1 MRLFNSAETNFNTL
15 GICSLNQCLS
25 CTVTEELNG
34 SYELT
39 MTYHMDSKGFNE
51 LKHRRIIYAKPN
63 PYSLEQPFR
72 IYSIS
77 TPINRVVTVN
87 AAHISYDLSGYVVDP
102 FSASDAKTAINSL
115 TSNALIKPPF
125 IFHISGDLEDG
136 EIDVKNPQSIK
147 KVMGE
152 HIIPTYKLE
161 MEYDHNEVYFKQRR
175 GFNNGVTIKYGKNLL
190 DINHEEDSVNV
201 YTDVYPFWH
210 GQKRDNESGESE
222 EIFVTLTNKLIKVNA
237 DFNFTNILLLD
248 LSSNFQEEPTEEEL
262 IKDTEKYIKDH
273 KIGEPTVSM
282 TVDFMQLTSSEE
294 YHKYRLLDKV
304 MLGDYVTIE
313 FNEANIYGIARCIK
327 TTYSPI
333 LNKYT
338 EIELGEATSRL
349 TDRISND
356 IQKTQERNDQA
367 LEQHRTY
374 FNKALVDLTN
384 SITGNSGGYVLLNP
398 PSQPQ
403 ELLVMDAP
411 KKEDAVIVWR
421 WNKEGLGVS
430 TTGYNGPFQGI
441 GVNGK
446 LVINEATA
454 YKMTAFMLEGGIL
467 SSIDGSLQMS
477 LEDEYFEL
485 AHPDANT
492 RTRLDENGFYI
503 LDQNGETIASLASK
517 DSWSSLV
524 ADTVFARNIENV
536 YIGDANLYVNH
547 SKSGAGSG
555 TIDDPFTDFQ
565 QLKDFLEYMPI
576 INKDLTI
583 NVLSTGEVSDNLDL
597 RGLSGR
603 GIITIF
609 LDKNLTLVGNGSSL
623 YGLYFY
629 KCDNK
634 ITVEGGR
641 SSYSS
646 TDGALINKFGIGVG
660 FNQCKYGEVKYMAID
675 TYGGGSEQWGVL
687 FRNTNGAVRTVDF
700 VNSYNAIF
708 ADKGSN
714 VYDYDSCGNSTNCY
728 YVMSAATVM
737 YGETDS
743 NTYRPMGDIR
753 KISGNILSIGF
764 GAGVQA
770 SYRDAPDMPSKAVYT
785 QSFGATSFGT
795 YQYAWSNWASDEW
808 GNRAI
813 QGVWE
818 SYGNKAGHIFFDMNS
833 IRSFIGN
840 GTVKSATITL
850 TRRNAGGY
858 SSATNIYLNG
868 SSVSSAAGTP
878 SYSNHTHIGS
888 LSWGEK
894 KTFTVPNSILLSIK
908 NGTANSLACYSN
920 SYSSS
925 YAEIVAATLTIK
937 VEKPV
942 LIIS

>member
-1 MRLFNSAETNFNTL
+1 MRLFNSDETNFNTL

-87 AAHISYDLSGYVVDP
+87 AAHISYDLSGYVVEP
-102 FSASDAKTAINSL
+102 FSASDAKTAINGL

-125 IFHISGDLEDG
+125 IFYISGDLDVG
-136 EIDVKNPQSIK
+136 EINVKNPKSIK
-147 KVMGE
+147 KVIGQ
-152 HIIPTYKLE
+152 HIMPSYKPE
-161 MEYDHNEVYFKQRR
+161 MEYNHNEVYFKQRR
-175 GFNNGVTIKYGKNLL
+175 GSNNGVTIKYGKNLL
-190 DINHEEDSVNV
+190 DINHEEDSINV
-201 YTDVYPFWH
+201 YTDVYPFWY
-210 GQKRDNESGESE
+210 GQKYDTESGEGE
-222 EIFVTLTNKLIKVNA
+222 EILVTLKDKLIKVNE
-237 DFNFTNILLLD
+237 DFKFTNVLLLD
-248 LSSNFQEEPTEEEL
+248 LSSSYQEEPSEEQL
-262 IKDTEKYIKDH
+262 MKATEKYIKQH
-273 KIGEPTVSM
+273 KIGEPTVSI

-304 MLGDYVTIE
+304 MLGDDVIIE
-313 FNEANIYGIARCIK
+313 FNEANIHATSRCIK

-338 EIELGEATSRL
+338 EIELGEVTSRL
-349 TDRISND
+349 TDRIAND
-356 IQKTQERNDQA
+356 IQETQERTDEVVEKQKS
-367 LEQHRTY
+367 Y
-374 FNKALVDLTN
+374 FEKALIDLTN
-384 SITGNSGGYVLLNP
+384 AITGNSGGYVILNP
-398 PSQPQ
+398 PKQPQ
-403 ELLVMDAP
+403 EILVMDAP

-446 LVINEATA
+446 LVINEVTA

-492 RTRLDENGFYI
+492 KTRLDEEGFYI

-517 DSWSSLV
+517 DSWSSLI
-524 ADTVFARNIENV
+524 ADTVFASNIENV
-536 YIGDANLYVNH
+536 YIGDANLYVDH

-576 INKDLTI
+576 INKDLII
-583 NVLSTGEVSDNLDL
+583 NVVSTGEVSDNLDL

-603 GIITIF
+603 GTITIY
-609 LDKNLTLVGNGSSL
+609 LNKNLTLVGNGSSL

-629 KCDNK
+629 KCENT

-641 SSYSS
+641 TDYSS

-675 TYGGGSEQWGVL
+675 TAGGGSEQWGVL
-687 FRNTNGAVRTVDF
+687 FRNTNGSVRTVDF
-700 VNSYNAIF
+700 VNSYTAIF

-714 VYDYDSCGNSTNCY
+714 LYEYDSCGNSTNCY
-728 YVMSAATVM
+728 YVMTAATVM
-737 YGETDS
+737 YGNSDS
-743 NTYRPMGDIR
+743 GTHRPTGALRKVSGD
-753 KISGNILSIGF
+753 ILSIGK
-764 GAGVQA
+764 GAGEHA
-770 SYRDAPDMPSKAVYT
+770 SYRNAPAVPPTSTYT
-785 QSFGATSFGT
+785 QSFNATGFGT
-795 YQYAWSNWASDEW
+795 YQYAWGNWASGEW

-813 QGVWE
+813 QGVWNG
-818 SYGNKAGHIFFDMNS
+818 YGNKAGHIFFNMSS
-833 IRSFIGN
+833 IRSFIGS
-840 GTVKSATITL
+840 GTIQSATITL

-888 LSWGEK
+888 LAWGEK
-894 KTFTVPNSILLSIK
+894 KTFTVPSSIYLSIK

-920 SYSSS
+920 SYSSA

-937 VEKPV
+937 VKK
-942 LIIS
+942 

>member
-87 AAHISYDLSGYVVDP
+87 AAHISYDLSGYVVEP
-102 FSASDAKTAINSL
+102 FSASDASTAINGL

-125 IFHISGDLEDG
+125 TFRIDGDLDVG
-136 EIDVKNPQSIK
+136 EINVKNPKSIK
-147 KVMGE
+147 KVIGQ
-152 HIIPTYKLE
+152 HIMPSYEPE
-161 MEYDHNEVYFKQRR
+161 MEYNHNEVYFKQRR
-175 GFNNGVTIKYGKNLL
+175 GSNNGVTIKYGKNLL
-190 DINHEEDSVNV
+190 DISHEEDSINV
-201 YTDVYPFWH
+201 YTDVYPFWY
-210 GQKRDNESGESE
+210 GQKYDTESGEGE
-222 EIFVTLTNKLIKVNA
+222 EILVTLKDKLIKVNA
-237 DFNFTNILLLD
+237 DFKFTNVLLLD
-248 LSSNFQEEPTEEEL
+248 LSSSYQEEPTEEQL
-262 IKDTEKYIKDH
+262 MKATEKYIKQH
-273 KIGEPTVSM
+273 KIGEPTVSI

-304 MLGDYVTIE
+304 MLGDDVIIE
-313 FNEANIYGIARCIK
+313 FNEANIHATSRCVK

-349 TDRISND
+349 TDRIADD
-356 IQKTQERNDQA
+356 IQENQERTDEVVEKQKS
-367 LEQHRTY
+367 Y
-374 FNKALVDLTN
+374 FEKALIDLTN
-384 SITGNSGGYVLLNP
+384 AITGNSGGYVILNP
-398 PSQPQ
+398 PKQPQ
-403 ELLVMDAP
+403 EILVMDAP

-446 LVINEATA
+446 LVINEVTA

-467 SSIDGSLQMS
+467 SSIDGNLQMS

-485 AHPDANT
+485 AHPQVNT
-492 RTRLDENGFYI
+492 KTRLDEEGFYI

-524 ADTVFARNIENV
+524 ADTVFASNIENV

-555 TIDDPFTDFQ
+555 TIDDPFTDFK
-565 QLKDFLEYMPI
+565 QLKDYLEYMPI
-576 INKDLTI
+576 INKDITI
-583 NVLSTGEVSDNLDL
+583 NVVSTGEVSDNLDL

-603 GIITIF
+603 GVISII

-629 KCDNK
+629 KCDNT

-641 SSYSS
+641 TNYSS

-660 FNQCKYGEVKYMAID
+660 FNQCKYGEVKYLAID
-675 TYGGGSEQWGVL
+675 TAGGGSEQWGVL

-700 VNSYNAIF
+700 VNSYTAIF

-714 VYDYDSCGNSTNCY
+714 LYEYDSCGNSTNCY
-728 YVMSAATVM
+728 YVMTAATVM
-737 YGETDS
+737 CGSSDS
-743 NTYRPMGDIR
+743 GTHRPMGALR
-753 KISGNILSIGF
+753 KVSGDILSIGN
-764 GAGVQA
+764 GSAEHA
-770 SYRDAPDMPSKAVYT
+770 SYRIAPSVPATSVYT
-785 QSFGATSFGT
+785 QSFGATGFGT
-795 YQYAWSNWASDEW
+795 YQYAWSNWASGEW

-813 QGVWE
+813 QGVWNG
-818 SYGNKAGHIFFDMNS
+818 YGNKAGHIFFNMSS
-833 IRSFIGN
+833 IRSFIGS
-840 GTVKSATITL
+840 GTIQSATITL

-888 LSWGEK
+888 LAWGEK
-894 KTFTVPNSILLSIK
+894 KTFTVPSSIYLSIK

-920 SYSSS
+920 SYSSA

-937 VEKPV
+937 VKK
-942 LIIS
+942 

>member
-1 MRLFNSAETNFNTL
+1 MRLFNSDETNFNTL

-87 AAHISYDLSGYVVDP
+87 AAHISYDLSGYVVEP
-102 FSASDAKTAINSL
+102 FSASDAKTAINGL

-125 IFHISGDLEDG
+125 IFYISGDLDVG
-136 EIDVKNPQSIK
+136 EINVKNPKSIK
-147 KVMGE
+147 KVIGQ
-152 HIIPTYKLE
+152 HIMPSYKPE
-161 MEYDHNEVYFKQRR
+161 MEYNHNEVYFKQRR
-175 GFNNGVTIKYGKNLL
+175 GSNNGVTIKYGKNLL
-190 DINHEEDSVNV
+190 DINHEEDSINV
-201 YTDVYPFWH
+201 YTDVYPFWY
-210 GQKRDNESGESE
+210 GQKYDAESGEGE
-222 EIFVTLTNKLIKVNA
+222 EILVTLESKLIKVNA
-237 DFNFTNILLLD
+237 DFKFTNVLLLD
-248 LSSNFQEEPTEEEL
+248 LSSSYQEEPTEEQL
-262 IKDTEKYIKDH
+262 MKATEKYIKQH
-273 KIGEPTVSM
+273 KIGEPTVSI

-304 MLGDYVTIE
+304 MLGDDVTIE
-313 FNEANIYGIARCIK
+313 FNEANIYATSRCIK

-349 TDRISND
+349 TDRIAND
-356 IQKTQERNDQA
+356 IQENQERTDEVVEKQKS
-367 LEQHRTY
+367 Y
-374 FNKALVDLTN
+374 FEKALIDLTN
-384 SITGNSGGYVLLNP
+384 AITGNSGGYVILNP
-398 PSQPQ
+398 PKQPQ
-403 ELLVMDAP
+403 EILVMDAP

-446 LVINEATA
+446 LVINEVTA

-485 AHPDANT
+485 AHPQANT
-492 RTRLDENGFYI
+492 KTRLDEEGFYI

-517 DSWSSLV
+517 DSWSSLI
-524 ADTVFARNIENV
+524 ADTVFASNIENV

-547 SKSGAGSG
+547 SKSGSGIG
-555 TIDDPFTDFQ
+555 TIDNPFTDFK
-565 QLKDFLEYMPI
+565 QLKDHLEYMPI
-576 INKDLTI
+576 INKDITI
-583 NVLSTGEVSDNLDL
+583 NVVSVGEVSDNLDL

-603 GIITIF
+603 GVITII
-609 LDKNLTLVGNGSSL
+609 LDKNLTLVGNGQSL

-629 KCDNK
+629 DCNNR
-634 ITVEGGR
+634 IRVTGGR
-641 SSYSS
+641 SNYSS

-660 FNQCKYGEVKYMAID
+660 FNQCKFGEVDYLAID
-675 TYGGGSEQWGVL
+675 TAGGGSEQWGVF
-687 FRNTNGAVRTVDF
+687 FRNTNGAIRTIDF
-700 VNSYNAIF
+700 VNSYNAVF
-708 ADKGSN
+708 ADWGSN
-714 VYDYDSCGNSTNCY
+714 VYDYDSCGNCTNCY
-728 YVMSAATVM
+728 YSMRAATIM
-737 YGETDS
+737 YGHTDAG
-743 NTYRPMGDIR
+743 TFRPKGALR
-753 KISGNILSIGF
+753 KISGDIVSIGN
-764 GAGVQA
+764 GAGEKE
-770 SYRDAPDMPSKAVYT
+770 SYRNAPPVPATSVYT
-785 QSFGATSFGT
+785 QSFGATGFGT
-795 YQYAWSNWASDEW
+795 YQYAWGNWASGEW

-813 QGVWE
+813 QGVWNG
-818 SYGNKAGHIFFDMNS
+818 YGNKAGHIFFNMSS
-833 IRSFIGN
+833 IRSFIGS
-840 GTVKSATITL
+840 GTIQSATITL
-850 TRRNAGGY
+850 TRRQAGGY

-894 KTFTVPNSILLSIK
+894 KTFTVPNSIMLNIK
-908 NGTANSLACYSN
+908 NGISNSLACYSN
-920 SYSSS
+920 TYSSA

-937 VEKPV
+937 VKK
-942 LIIS
+942 

>member
-1 MRLFNSAETNFNTL
+1 MRLFNSDETNFNTL

-87 AAHISYDLSGYVVDP
+87 AAHISYDLSGYVVEP
-102 FSASDAKTAINSL
+102 FSASDAKTAINGL

-125 IFHISGDLEDG
+125 IFYISGDLDVG
-136 EIDVKNPQSIK
+136 EINVKNPKSIK
-147 KVMGE
+147 KVIGQ
-152 HIIPTYKLE
+152 HIMPSYKPE
-161 MEYDHNEVYFKQRR
+161 MEYDHNKVYFKQRR

-190 DINHEEDSVNV
+190 DISHEEDSINV
-201 YTDVYPFWH
+201 YTDVYPFWY
-210 GQKRDNESGESE
+210 GQKYDTESGEGE
-222 EIFVTLTNKLIKVNA
+222 EILVTLKDKLIKVNA
-237 DFNFTNILLLD
+237 DFKFTNVLLLD
-248 LSSNFQEEPTEEEL
+248 LSSSYQEEPTEEQL
-262 IKDTEKYIKDH
+262 MKATEKYIKQH
-273 KIGEPTVSM
+273 KIGEPTVSI

-304 MLGDYVTIE
+304 MLGDDVIIE
-313 FNEANIYGIARCIK
+313 FNEANIHATSRCVK

-349 TDRISND
+349 TDRIADD
-356 IQKTQERNDQA
+356 IQENQERTDEVVEKQKS
-367 LEQHRTY
+367 Y
-374 FNKALVDLTN
+374 FEKALIDLTN
-384 SITGNSGGYVLLNP
+384 AITGNSGGYVILNP
-398 PSQPQ
+398 PKQPQ
-403 ELLVMDAP
+403 EILVMDAP

-446 LVINEATA
+446 LVINEVTA
-454 YKMTAFMLEGGIL
+454 YKMTAFMLEGGVL

-477 LEDEYFEL
+477 LEDDYFEL
-485 AHPDANT
+485 AHPQANT
-492 RTRLDENGFYI
+492 KTRLDEEGFYI

-517 DSWSSLV
+517 DSWSSLI
-524 ADTVFARNIENV
+524 ADTVFASNIENV

-547 SKSGAGSG
+547 SKSGSGSG
-555 TIDDPFTDFQ
+555 TIDNPFTDFK
-565 QLKDFLEYMPI
+565 QLKDHLEYMPI
-576 INKDLTI
+576 INKDITI
-583 NVLSTGEVSDNLDL
+583 NVVSVGEVSDNLDL

-603 GIITIF
+603 GVITII
-609 LDKNLTLVGNGSSL
+609 LDKNLTLVGNGQSMS
-623 YGLYFY
+623 GLYFY
-629 KCDNK
+629 DCNNR
-634 ITVEGGR
+634 IYLVGGR

-646 TDGALINKFGIGVG
+646 TDGALINKFNYGVF
-660 FNQCKYGEVKYMAID
+660 FNQCKFGEVKNLAID
-675 TYGGGSEQWGVL
+675 TSGTGSDQWGIL
-687 FRNTNGAVRTVDF
+687 FRNTNGEIGTIDF
-700 VNSYNAIF
+700 VNSYNALY
-708 ADKGSN
+708 ADWGSN
-714 VYDYDSCGNSTNCY
+714 VYDYDSCGNCNICY
-728 YVMSAATVM
+728 YSNRAATIM
-737 YGETDS
+737 YGRH
-743 NTYRPMGDIR
+743 NTNTHRPTGELRKMSGDIV
-753 KISGNILSIGF
+753 SLGN
-764 GAGVQA
+764 GAGEHA
-770 SYRDAPDMPSKAVYT
+770 SYRNAPPVPATSVYT
-785 QSFGATSFGT
+785 QSFGATGFGT
-795 YQYAWSNWASDEW
+795 YQYAWGNWASGEW

-813 QGVWE
+813 QGVWNG
-818 SYGNKAGHIFFDMNS
+818 YGNKAGHIFFNMSS
-833 IRSFIGN
+833 IRSFIGS
-840 GTVKSATITL
+840 GTIQSATITL
-850 TRRNAGGY
+850 TRRQAGGY

-894 KTFTVPNSILLSIK
+894 KTFTVPNSIMLNIK
-908 NGTANSLACYSN
+908 NGTSNSLACYSN
-920 SYSSS
+920 SYSSA

-937 VEKPV
+937 VKK
-942 LIIS
+942 

>member
-1 MRLFNSAETNFNTL
+1 MRLFNSDETNFNTL

-87 AAHISYDLSGYVVDP
+87 AAHISYDLSGYVVEP
-102 FSASDAKTAINSL
+102 FSASDAKTAINGL

-125 IFHISGDLEDG
+125 IFYISGDLDVG
-136 EIDVKNPQSIK
+136 EINVKNPKSIK
-147 KVMGE
+147 KVIGQ
-152 HIIPTYKLE
+152 HIMPSYKPE
-161 MEYDHNEVYFKQRR
+161 MEYDHNKVYFKQRR

-190 DINHEEDSVNV
+190 DISHEEDSINV
-201 YTDVYPFWH
+201 YTDVYPFWY
-210 GQKRDNESGESE
+210 GQKYDTESGEGE
-222 EIFVTLTNKLIKVNA
+222 EILVTLKDKLIKVNA
-237 DFNFTNILLLD
+237 DFKFTNVLLLD
-248 LSSNFQEEPTEEEL
+248 LSSSYQEEPTEEQL
-262 IKDTEKYIKDH
+262 MKATEKYIKQH
-273 KIGEPTVSM
+273 KIGEPTVSI

-304 MLGDYVTIE
+304 MLGDDVIIE
-313 FNEANIYGIARCIK
+313 FNEANIHATSRCVK

-349 TDRISND
+349 TDRIADD
-356 IQKTQERNDQA
+356 IQENQERTDEVVEKQKS
-367 LEQHRTY
+367 Y
-374 FNKALVDLTN
+374 FEKALIDLTN
-384 SITGNSGGYVLLNP
+384 AITGNSGGYVILNP
-398 PSQPQ
+398 PKQPQ
-403 ELLVMDAP
+403 EILVMDAP

-446 LVINEATA
+446 LVINEVTA
-454 YKMTAFMLEGGIL
+454 YKMTAFMLEGGVL

-477 LEDEYFEL
+477 LEDDYFEL
-485 AHPDANT
+485 AHPQANT
-492 RTRLDENGFYI
+492 KTRLDEEGFYI

-517 DSWSSLV
+517 DSWSSLI
-524 ADTVFARNIENV
+524 ADTVFASNIENV

-555 TIDDPFTDFQ
+555 TIDDPFTDFK
-565 QLKDFLEYMPI
+565 QLKDYLEYMPI
-576 INKDLTI
+576 INKDITI
-583 NVLSTGEVSDNLDL
+583 NVVSTGEVSDNLDL

-603 GIITIF
+603 GVITII
-609 LDKNLTLVGNGSSL
+609 LDKNLTLVGNGQSMSA
-623 YGLYFY
+623 LYFY
-629 KCDNK
+629 GCSNR
-634 ITVEGGR
+634 IYLVGGR
-641 SSYSS
+641 SNYSS
-646 TDGALINKFGIGVG
+646 TDGALINKFNYGVF
-660 FNQCKYGEVKYMAID
+660 FNQCKFGEVKNLAID
-675 TYGGGSEQWGVL
+675 TSGTGSDQWGVL
-687 FRNTNGAVRTVDF
+687 FRNTNGETGTIDF
-700 VNSYNAIF
+700 VNSINAIY
-708 ADKGSN
+708 ADWGSN
-714 VYDYDSCGNSTNCY
+714 VCDYDSVGNCTNCY
-728 YVMSAATVM
+728 YSNRAATIM
-737 YGETDS
+737 YGRHNI
-743 NTYRPMGDIR
+743 NTYRPKGALS
-753 KISGNILSIGF
+753 KISGDIVSLGN
-764 GAGVQA
+764 GATEHA
-770 SYRDAPDMPSKAVYT
+770 SYRDAPPVPATSVYT
-785 QSFGATSFGT
+785 QSFGATGFGT
-795 YQYAWSNWASDEW
+795 YQYAWSNWASGEW

-813 QGVWE
+813 QGVWNG
-818 SYGNKAGHIFFDMNS
+818 YGNKAGHIFFNMSS
-833 IRSFIGN
+833 IRSFIGS
-840 GTVKSATITL
+840 GTIQSATITL

-888 LSWGEK
+888 LAWGEK
-894 KTFTVPNSILLSIK
+894 KTFTVPSSIYLSIK

-920 SYSSS
+920 SYSSA

-937 VEKPV
+937 VKK
-942 LIIS
+942 

>member
-1 MRLFNSAETNFNTL
+1 MRLFNSDETNFNTL

-87 AAHISYDLSGYVVDP
+87 AAHISYDLSGYVVEP
-102 FSASDAKTAINSL
+102 FSASDAKTAINGL

-125 IFHISGDLEDG
+125 IFYISGDLDVG
-136 EIDVKNPQSIK
+136 EINVKNPKSIK
-147 KVMGE
+147 KVIGQ
-152 HIIPTYKLE
+152 HIMPSYKPE
-161 MEYDHNEVYFKQRR
+161 MEYNHNEVYFKQRR
-175 GFNNGVTIKYGKNLL
+175 GSNNGVTIKYGKNLL
-190 DINHEEDSVNV
+190 DINHEEDSINV
-201 YTDVYPFWH
+201 YTDVYPFWY
-210 GQKRDNESGESE
+210 GQKYDAESGEGE
-222 EIFVTLTNKLIKVNA
+222 EILVTLESKLIKVNA
-237 DFNFTNILLLD
+237 DFKFTNVLLLD
-248 LSSNFQEEPTEEEL
+248 LSSSYQEEPTEEQL
-262 IKDTEKYIKDH
+262 MKATEKYIKQH
-273 KIGEPTVSM
+273 KIGEPTVSI

-304 MLGDYVTIE
+304 MLGDDVTIE
-313 FNEANIYGIARCIK
+313 FNEANIYATSRCIK

-349 TDRISND
+349 TDRIAND
-356 IQKTQERNDQA
+356 IQENQERTDEVVEKQKS
-367 LEQHRTY
+367 Y
-374 FNKALVDLTN
+374 FEKALIDLTN
-384 SITGNSGGYVLLNP
+384 AITGNSGGYVILNP
-398 PSQPQ
+398 PKQPQ
-403 ELLVMDAP
+403 EILVMDAP

-446 LVINEATA
+446 LVINEVTA

-485 AHPDANT
+485 AHPQANT
-492 RTRLDENGFYI
+492 KTRLDEEGFYI

-517 DSWSSLV
+517 DSWSSLI
-524 ADTVFARNIENV
+524 ADTVFASNIENV

-547 SKSGAGSG
+547 SKSGSGIG
-555 TIDDPFTDFQ
+555 TIDNPFTDFK
-565 QLKDFLEYMPI
+565 QLKDHLEYMPI
-576 INKDLTI
+576 INKDITI
-583 NVLSTGEVSDNLDL
+583 NVVSVGEVSDNLDL

-603 GIITIF
+603 GVITII
-609 LDKNLTLVGNGSSL
+609 LDKNLTLVGNGQSL

-629 KCDNK
+629 DCNNR
-634 ITVEGGR
+634 IRVTGGR
-641 SSYSS
+641 SNYSS

-660 FNQCKYGEVKYMAID
+660 FNQCKFGEVDYLAID
-675 TYGGGSEQWGVL
+675 TAGGGSEQWGVF
-687 FRNTNGAVRTVDF
+687 FRNTNSAIRTIDF
-700 VNSYNAIF
+700 VNSYNAVF
-708 ADKGSN
+708 ADWGSN
-714 VYDYDSCGNSTNCY
+714 VYDYDSCGNCTNCY
-728 YVMSAATVM
+728 YSMRAATIM
-737 YGETDS
+737 YGHTDAG
-743 NTYRPMGDIR
+743 TFRPKGALR
-753 KISGNILSIGF
+753 KISGDIVSIGN
-764 GAGVQA
+764 GAGEKE
-770 SYRDAPDMPSKAVYT
+770 SYRNAPPVPATSVYT
-785 QSFGATSFGT
+785 QSFGATGFGT
-795 YQYAWSNWASDEW
+795 YQYAWGNWASGEW

-813 QGVWE
+813 QGVWNG
-818 SYGNKAGHIFFDMNS
+818 YGNKAGHIFFNMSS
-833 IRSFIGN
+833 IRSFIGS
-840 GTVKSATITL
+840 GTIQSATITL
-850 TRRNAGGY
+850 TRRQAGGY

-894 KTFTVPNSILLSIK
+894 KTFTVPNSIMLNIK
-908 NGTANSLACYSN
+908 NGISNSLACYSN
-920 SYSSS
+920 TYSSA

-937 VEKPV
+937 VKK
-942 LIIS
+942 

>member
-1 MRLFNSAETNFNTL
+1 MRLFNSNETNFNTL

-87 AAHISYDLSGYVVDP
+87 AAHISYDLSGYVVEP
-102 FSASDAKTAINSL
+102 FSASDAKTAINAL
-115 TSNALIKPPF
+115 TSNAVIKPPF
-125 IFHISGDLEDG
+125 IFYISGDLDVG

-147 KVMGE
+147 KIMGE
-152 HIIPTYKLE
+152 HIIPTYKPE
-161 MEYDHNEVYFKQRR
+161 MEYNHNEVYFKQHR
-175 GFNNGVTIKYGKNLL
+175 GYNNGVTIKYGKNLL
-190 DINHEEDSVNV
+190 DISHEEDSVNV
-201 YTDVYPFWH
+201 YTDVYPFWR
-210 GQKRDNESGESE
+210 GQKHDDESSERE
-222 EIFVTLTNKLIKVNA
+222 EILVTLTNKLIKVNA
-237 DFNFTNILLLD
+237 DFNFTNVLLLD
-248 LSSNFQEEPTEEEL
+248 LSSNYQEEPTEEQL

-273 KIGEPTVSM
+273 KIGEPTVSI

-304 MLGDYVTIE
+304 MLGDNVTIE
-313 FNEANIYGIARCIK
+313 FNEANIYATARCIK

-349 TDRISND
+349 TDRIAND
-356 IQKTQERNDQA
+356 IQETREMKDEV
-367 LEQHRTY
+367 LEQQKAY
-374 FNKALVDLTN
+374 LGKALIDLTN
-384 SITGNSGGYVLLNP
+384 AITGNSGGYIMLNP
-398 PSQPQ
+398 PKQPQ
-403 ELLVMDAP
+403 EILIMDAP

-454 YKMTAFMLEGGIL
+454 YKMTAFMLEGGVL

-485 AHPDANT
+485 AHPQANT
-492 RTRLDENGFYI
+492 KTRLNEEGFYI

-517 DSWSSLV
+517 DSWSSLI
-524 ADTVFARNIENV
+524 ADTVFASNIENV
-536 YIGDANLYVNH
+536 YIGDANLYVDH
-547 SKSGAGSG
+547 SKSGVGSG

-576 INKDLTI
+576 INKDLII
-583 NVLSTGEVSDNLDL
+583 NVVSTGEVSDNLDL

-603 GIITIF
+603 GTITIY
-609 LDKNLTLVGNGSSL
+609 LNKNLTLVGNGSSL

-629 KCDNK
+629 KCVNT

-641 SSYSS
+641 TSYSS

-675 TYGGGSEQWGVL
+675 TAGGGSEQWGVL

-700 VNSYNAIF
+700 VNSYTAIF

-714 VYDYDSCGNSTNCY
+714 LYDYDSCGNSTNCY
-728 YVMSAATVM
+728 YVMTSATVM
-737 YGETDS
+737 YGESDS
-743 NTYRPMGDIR
+743 GTHRPMGALR
-753 KISGNILSIGF
+753 KVSGDILSIGK
-764 GAGVQA
+764 GAVEHA
-770 SYRDAPDMPSKAVYT
+770 SYRNAPAVPPTSTYT
-785 QSFGATSFGT
+785 QSFNATGFGT
-795 YQYAWSNWASDEW
+795 YQYAWGNWASGEW

-813 QGVWE
+813 QGVWNG
-818 SYGNKAGHIFFDMNS
+818 YGNKAGHIFFNMSS
-833 IRSFIGN
+833 IRSFIGS
-840 GTVKSATITL
+840 GTIQSATITL

-888 LSWGEK
+888 LAWGEK
-894 KTFTVPNSILLSIK
+894 KTFTVPSSIYLSIK

-920 SYSSS
+920 SYSSA

-937 VEKPV
+937 VKK
-942 LIIS
+942 

>member
-1 MRLFNSAETNFNTL
+1 MRLFNSDETNFNTL

-87 AAHISYDLSGYVVDP
+87 AAHISYDLSGYVVEP
-102 FSASDAKTAINSL
+102 FSASDAKTAINGL

-125 IFHISGDLEDG
+125 IFYISGDLDVG
-136 EIDVKNPQSIK
+136 EINVKNPKSIK
-147 KVMGE
+147 KVIGQ
-152 HIIPTYKLE
+152 HIMPSYKPE
-161 MEYDHNEVYFKQRR
+161 MEYDHNKVYFKQRR

-190 DINHEEDSVNV
+190 DISHEEDSINV
-201 YTDVYPFWH
+201 YTDVYPFWY
-210 GQKRDNESGESE
+210 GQKYDTESGEGE
-222 EIFVTLTNKLIKVNA
+222 EILVTLKDKLIKVNA
-237 DFNFTNILLLD
+237 DFKFTNVLLLD
-248 LSSNFQEEPTEEEL
+248 LSSSYQEEPTEEQL
-262 IKDTEKYIKDH
+262 MKATEKYIKQH
-273 KIGEPTVSM
+273 KIGEPTVSI

-304 MLGDYVTIE
+304 MLGDDVIIE
-313 FNEANIYGIARCIK
+313 FNEANIHATSRCVK

-349 TDRISND
+349 TDRIADDVQEN
-356 IQKTQERNDQA
+356 QERTDEVVEKQKS
-367 LEQHRTY
+367 Y
-374 FNKALVDLTN
+374 FEKALIDLTN
-384 SITGNSGGYVLLNP
+384 AITGNSGGYVILNP
-398 PSQPQ
+398 PKQPQ
-403 ELLVMDAP
+403 EILVMDAP

-446 LVINEATA
+446 LVINEVTA
-454 YKMTAFMLEGGIL
+454 YKMTAFMLEGGVL

-477 LEDEYFEL
+477 LEDDYFEL
-485 AHPDANT
+485 AHPQANT
-492 RTRLDENGFYI
+492 KTRLDEEGFYI

-517 DSWSSLV
+517 DSWSSLI
-524 ADTVFARNIENV
+524 ADTVFASNIENV

-547 SKSGAGSG
+547 SKSGSGSG
-555 TIDDPFTDFQ
+555 TIDNPFTDFK
-565 QLKDFLEYMPI
+565 QLKDHLEYMPI
-576 INKDLTI
+576 INKDITI
-583 NVLSTGEVSDNLDL
+583 NVVSVGEVSDNLDL

-603 GIITIF
+603 GVITII
-609 LDKNLTLVGNGSSL
+609 LDKNLTLVGNGQSMS
-623 YGLYFY
+623 GLYFY
-629 KCDNK
+629 DCNNR
-634 ITVEGGR
+634 IYLVGGR

-646 TDGALINKFGIGVG
+646 TDGALINKFNYGVF
-660 FNQCKYGEVKYMAID
+660 FNQCKFGEVKNLAID
-675 TYGGGSEQWGVL
+675 TSGTGSDQWGIL
-687 FRNTNGAVRTVDF
+687 FRNTNGEIGTIDF
-700 VNSYNAIF
+700 VNSYNALY
-708 ADKGSN
+708 ADWGSN
-714 VYDYDSCGNSTNCY
+714 VYDYDSCGNCNICY
-728 YVMSAATVM
+728 YSNRAATIM
-737 YGETDS
+737 YGRH
-743 NTYRPMGDIR
+743 NTNTHRPTGELRKMSGDIV
-753 KISGNILSIGF
+753 SLGN
-764 GAGVQA
+764 GAGEHA
-770 SYRDAPDMPSKAVYT
+770 SYRNAPPVPATSVYT
-785 QSFGATSFGT
+785 QSFGATGFGT
-795 YQYAWSNWASDEW
+795 YQYAWGNWASGEW

-813 QGVWE
+813 QGVWNG
-818 SYGNKAGHIFFDMNS
+818 YGNKAGHIFFNMSS
-833 IRSFIGN
+833 IRSFIGS
-840 GTVKSATITL
+840 GTIQSATITL
-850 TRRNAGGY
+850 TRRQAGGY

-894 KTFTVPNSILLSIK
+894 KTFTVPNSIMLNIK
-908 NGTANSLACYSN
+908 NGTSNSLACYSN
-920 SYSSS
+920 SYSSA

-937 VEKPV
+937 VKK
-942 LIIS
+942 